1 MIEYGFHKGTAVAID
16 VERGEIAAVSHY
28 GQSVTSGRVP
38 IFCVKLRKK
47 TGESYTLSSEVF
59 RFVRFADNVA
69 SYTCEV
75 LDVENVYFGDPTLDS
90 VQDQPYII
98 IAQRKSVEEL
108 RREEDRSAQ
117 RLTSEVQALETAIRE
132 NLRDTDQ
139 RLDDM
144 QRRLTALENRA
155 NSRSK
160 KNDGIIR
167 QLTMLASIICGT
179 WLLVNLL
186 NILFVLVT

>member
-1 MIEYGFHKGTAVAID
+1 MSEEKNVSKPMQLWNNALKAVKGDSTAQLVEEFTSEMTLVAEGLCED
-16 VERGEIAAVSHY
+16 QAR
-28 GQSVTSGRVP
+28 
-38 IFCVKLRKK
+38 LR
-47 TGESYTLSSEVF
+47 
-59 RFVRFADNVA
+59 
-69 SYTCEV
+69 
-75 LDVENVYFGDPTLDS
+75 
-90 VQDQPYII
+90 Q
-98 IAQRKSVEEL
+98 SVEEL

-132 NLRDTDQ
+132 NQRDTDQ

-144 QRRLTALENRA
+144 QRRLTVLENRA

-179 WLLVNLL
+179 WLLVTILNL
-186 NILFVLVT
+186 FAR